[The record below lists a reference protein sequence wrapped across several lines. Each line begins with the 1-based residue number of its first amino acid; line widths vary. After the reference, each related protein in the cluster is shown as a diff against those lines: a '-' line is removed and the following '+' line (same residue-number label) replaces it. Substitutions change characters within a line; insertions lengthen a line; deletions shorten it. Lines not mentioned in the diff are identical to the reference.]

1 MNIHIFKVVI
11 VSIASIVF
19 LSGCVTVEPYNYGP
33 LKQAAPRSIL
43 VLPPMNSSVEVSA
56 PYTYLS
62 TVTRPL
68 AEKGY
73 YVFPVSVVDTF
84 LKENGLPTP
93 AEMNGIA
100 LDKIDE
106 IIGADA
112 VLYVDIQDWG
122 QKFQVL
128 SSVTVVRGNVRL
140 VSVRTGELLWEAP
153 INAQYNPNNNSGGG
167 GLLGA
172 LVVAVVSQIAGEITD
187 NTPQVARMA
196 NNMAFNS
203 AKRGLLNG
211 PYKIEKSSNQ

>member
-1 MNIHIFKVVI
+1 
-11 VSIASIVF
+11 
-19 LSGCVTVEPYNYGP
+19 
-33 LKQAAPRSIL
+33 
-43 VLPPMNSSVEVSA
+43 
-56 PYTYLS
+56 
-62 TVTRPL
+62 
-68 AEKGY
+68 
-73 YVFPVSVVDTF
+73 VFPVSVVDTF

-128 SSVTVVRGNVRL
+128 SSVTVVQGSVRL
-140 VSVRTGELLWEAP
+140 VSVKTGELLWAAP
-153 INAQYNPNNNSGGG
+153 INAQYDPNNNSSG

-172 LVVAVVSQIAGEITD
+172 LVVAVVSQIAGEISD

-211 PYKIEKSSNQ
+211 PYKIEKSSY

>member
-1 MNIHIFKVVI
+1 VNIHIFKVVI

-128 SSVTVVRGNVRL
+128 SSVTVVQGNVRL

-153 INAQYNPNNNSGGG
+153 INAQYNPNNNSGG

>member
-1 MNIHIFKVVI
+1 MNNNIFKI
-11 VSIASIVF
+11 VLIAALF
-19 LSGCVTVEPYNYGP
+19 LSGCASVEPYNYSA
-33 LKQAAPRSIL
+33 LQQAAPRSIL
-43 VLPPMNSSVEVSA
+43 VLPPMNSSVEVNA
-56 PYTYLS
+56 PYSYLS
-62 TVTRPL
+62 TISQPL

-112 VLYVDIQDWG
+112 VLYVDIKDWG

-128 SSVTVVRGNVRL
+128 SSVTVVEGYVKL
-140 VSVRTGELLWEAP
+140 VDVKTGELLWDAP
-153 INAQYNPNNNSGGG
+153 IMAQYNPNNNGGG
-167 GLLGA
+167 GLVGA
-172 LVVAVVSQIAGEITD
+172 LVGAVVSQIAGEISD
-187 NTPQVARMA
+187 NSPQVARMA
-196 NNMAFNS
+196 NAFAFNS

-211 PYKIEKSSNQ
+211 PYKVDKKKK

>member
-1 MNIHIFKVVI
+1 MILLTGC
-11 VSIASIVF
+11 AS
-19 LSGCVTVEPYNYGP
+19 VEPYNYGA

-43 VLPPMNSSVEVSA
+43 VLPPMNSSIEVSA

-62 TVTRPL
+62 TVTKPL

-73 YVFPVSVVDTF
+73 YVFPVAVVDTF

-93 AEMNGIA
+93 AEMNDIA

-122 QKFQVL
+122 QKFQIL
-128 SSVTVVRGNVRL
+128 SSVTVVQGNVRL
-140 VSVRTGELLWEAP
+140 VSVKTGELLWAAP
-153 INAQYNPNNNSGGG
+153 INAEYNPNNNNSGG

-172 LVVAVVSQIAGEITD
+172 LVVAVVSQIAGELSD
-187 NTPQVARMA
+187 NTPLVARMA
-196 NNMAFNS
+196 NNLAFNS

-211 PYKIEKSSNQ
+211 PYKIEKAAK

>member
-1 MNIHIFKVVI
+1 VNPYILKFVL
-11 VSIASIVF
+11 VSMILLTGCAS
-19 LSGCVTVEPYNYGP
+19 VEPYNYGA

-43 VLPPMNSSVEVSA
+43 VLPPMNSSIEVSA

-62 TVTRPL
+62 TVTKPL

-122 QKFQVL
+122 QKFQIL
-128 SSVTVVRGNVRL
+128 SSVTVVQGNVRL
-140 VSVRTGELLWEAP
+140 VSVKTGELLWAAP
-153 INAQYNPNNNSGGG
+153 INAEYNPNNNNSGG

-172 LVVAVVSQIAGEITD
+172 LVVAVVSQIAGEISD
-187 NTPQVARMA
+187 NTPLVARMA
-196 NNMAFNS
+196 NNLAFNS

-211 PYKIEKSSNQ
+211 PYKIEKAGK

>member
-1 MNIHIFKVVI
+1 MNTYILKFVL
-11 VSIASIVF
+11 VSMILLTGCAS
-19 LSGCVTVEPYNYGP
+19 VEPYNYGA

-43 VLPPMNSSVEVSA
+43 VLPPMNSSIEVSA

-62 TVTRPL
+62 TVTKPL

-73 YVFPVSVVDTF
+73 YVFPVAVVDTF

-93 AEMNGIA
+93 AEMNDIA

-122 QKFQVL
+122 QKFQIL
-128 SSVTVVRGNVRL
+128 SSVTVVQGNVRL
-140 VSVRTGELLWEAP
+140 VSVKTGELLWAAP
-153 INAQYNPNNNSGGG
+153 INAEYNPNNNNSGG

-172 LVVAVVSQIAGEITD
+172 LVVAVVSQIAGEISD
-187 NTPQVARMA
+187 NTPLVARMA
-196 NNMAFNS
+196 NNLAFNS

-211 PYKIEKSSNQ
+211 PYKIEKAAK

>member
-1 MNIHIFKVVI
+1 MNIHNFKIVI
-11 VSIASIVF
+11 VLIASIVF
-19 LSGCVTVEPYNYGP
+19 LSGCVTVEPYNYGL

-62 TVTRPL
+62 TVTKPL

-128 SSVTVVRGNVRL
+128 SSVTVVQGNVRL
-140 VSVRTGELLWEAP
+140 VSVKTGELLWEAP
-153 INAQYNPNNNSGGG
+153 INAQYNPNNNSGG

-196 NNMAFNS
+196 NNIAFNS
-203 AKRGLLNG
+203 AKRGLLDG

>member
-1 MNIHIFKVVI
+1 VL
-11 VSIASIVF
+11 
-19 LSGCVTVEPYNYGP
+19 LSGCASVEPYNYGP

-43 VLPPMNSSVEVSA
+43 VLPPINSSVEVSA

-62 TVTRPL
+62 TVTKPL

-93 AEMNGIA
+93 AEMHGIT

-128 SSVTVVRGNVRL
+128 SSVTVVRGNVKL
-140 VSVRTGELLWEAP
+140 VSVKTGELLWEAP
-153 INAQYNPNNNSGGG
+153 INAEYNPDNNSSG
-167 GLLGA
+167 GLVGA
-172 LVVAVVSQIAGEITD
+172 LVGAVVSQIVGEISD

-196 NNMAFNS
+196 NNIAFNS

-211 PYKIEKSSNQ
+211 PYKLKKATNK

>member
-1 MNIHIFKVVI
+1 VNIHTFKVVI
-11 VSIASIVF
+11 ASVVF
-19 LSGCVTVEPYNYGP
+19 LSSCVTVESYNYGP

-100 LDKIDE
+100 LHKIDE

-128 SSVTVVRGNVRL
+128 SSVTVVQGNVRL

-153 INAQYNPNNNSGGG
+153 INAQYNPNNDGGGG

-172 LVVAVVSQIAGEITD
+172 LVVAVVSQIAGEIID

-211 PYKIEKSSNQ
+211 PYMIENSSH